1 MKKFSDIEILEKICV
16 KKLERLNNFGFSLG
30 FKIPKER
37 EVPLITPF
45 IMQDSIE
52 STLESAPKSSQKNKK
67 QPFIIAEIKRA
78 SPTAGSISAIK
89 EPINLAKTYVS
100 QGANAIS
107 VLCEQDFFKGSL
119 KDLQDVKNALPNAC
133 VLRKDF
139 ILHEGEVEISYKM
152 GADMLLIIAA
162 IFLQDFTRFRAIMQE
177 ILRYKMTPLLEIHN
191 LQELEFAMRLE
202 KAILRKT
209 LLGINSRNL
218 RTFKINAMDCMR
230 LRARISQDFAVIFE
244 SGIESSFDSF
254 IAASS
259 GFSGILCGSYL
270 VRNLDSKDSNVLNDL
285 KTAFVKGLQN
295 NFLERIVRKFET
307 KNRTLIKICGINNI
321 DFLSECVRLGADL
334 LGFILTKKSA
344 RYVDIEFLQKANE
357 KLENLKLDSKI
368 SSSKNHNFS
377 IKVGVVTK
385 DCIEFGLK
393 CLESGLLDCLQLH
406 DVPLEFVI
414 DSKLDSK
421 QDFKVENGVVDSKAE
436 IFQNRA
442 GNDALDSKVE
452 IMENSEL
459 NYKNPKILYDNINL
473 NSAFFA
479 FYPSI
484 STPFSSLK
492 TRKLRDKFILFDS
505 SGGCAKSL
513 DIESIKDFLA
523 ENEIFKK
530 NLWLA
535 GGISTHNLKQF
546 LNLNPMLID
555 ICSSLESTKG
565 VKDITK
571 LREFFD
577 SYEKCYKNV

>member
-52 STLESAPKSSQKNKK
+52 SALESTPKSSQKNKK

-162 IFLQDFTRFRAIMQE
+162 IFLQDFTRFRAILQE

-191 LQELEFAMRLE
+191 LQELEFAMGLE

-270 VRNLDSKDSNVLNDL
+270 VRNLDSKDSNALNDL

-307 KNRTLIKICGINNI
+307 KNRALIKICGINNI
-321 DFLSECVRLGADL
+321 DFLNECVRLGADL
-334 LGFILTKKSA
+334 VGFILTKKSA

-357 KLENLKLDSKI
+357 KLGNLKLDSKI
-368 SSSKNHNFS
+368 SSSKNHNFP

-406 DVPLEFVI
+406 DVPLGFVI
-414 DSKLDSK
+414 DSRLDSK
-421 QDFKVENGVVDSKAE
+421 QDFKAENGVVDSK
-436 IFQNRA
+436 
-442 GNDALDSKVE
+442 VE
-452 IMENSEL
+452 IIENSEL
-459 NYKNPKILYDNINL
+459 NSKNPKILYDNINL

-513 DIESIKDFLA
+513 DMESIKDFLA

-535 GGISTHNLKQF
+535 GGISTHNLKQI

-571 LREFFD
+571 LKDFFD